1 MDFRKLAN
9 LQSNIA
15 KVSDSADI
23 EDKDLFDD
31 IVKRYTGQKNLKLLK
46 NPANGESLEKALK
59 DFYKDK
65 KVDCALDG
73 DKVSFQKIK
82 DSGVDYMEEPTE
94 ELRGL
99 VDKMQDWIDNGDG
112 IYDLFDEKGMIV
124 YGESDVEES
133 HADDVKKYMEE
144 IGYEEVDTDN
154 HHDTWYQ
161 YFKKKVK
168 DDSETNFEEVLSGYG
183 MGDEIDYDDI
193 TEELKPLYE
202 STNKWMDK
210 GHADGYAFWK
220 VDEYPVFSELEPS
233 KSHKS
238 AAIQAFKKA
247 GYEYVKT
254 VEGTGKAE
262 GRVYHIFEK
271 KRIKDDSG
279 EEQYDRGVK
288 AGRSALE
295 KGWTKE
301 QTLKYYAEL
310 HKQFDEGLEKGFSEV
325 KDFLDGSVEDYIDN
339 FIARPLEDGMEI
351 DLSDFEGLYDEE
363 SVREYIEEKSEGKFT
378 IEKIEEEKAIV
389 RKKSEESDLEKAK
402 DYFHNDWFETEEILD
417 FDLTDN
423 EVEELIGYVEELLDN
438 DEDYEGDYPVI
449 KKVDDKIHVY
459 FD

>member
-94 ELRGL
+94 ELHGL
-99 VDKMQDWIDNGDG
+99 VDKMQEWGDNGDG
-112 IYDLFDEKGMIV
+112 IYDLFDEKGMVV

-168 DDSETNFEEVLSGYG
+168 DDS
-183 MGDEIDYDDI
+183 
-193 TEELKPLYE
+193 
-202 STNKWMDK
+202 
-210 GHADGYAFWK
+210 
-220 VDEYPVFSELEPS
+220 
-233 KSHKS
+233 
-238 AAIQAFKKA
+238 
-247 GYEYVKT
+247 
-254 VEGTGKAE
+254 
-262 GRVYHIFEK
+262 
-271 KRIKDDSG
+271 G
-279 EEQYDRGVK
+279 EEQYNRGVK
-288 AGRSALE
+288 AGRAALE

-325 KDFLDGSVEDYIDN
+325 KDSLDGSVEDYIDN

-363 SVREYIEEKSEGKFT
+363 SVREYIEEKSKGEFT

-389 RKKSEESDLEKAK
+389 KKKSEESDLEKAK